1 MRVHLSKFQPPTDD
15 EIRYVRLARGL
26 RAIAAALVVGGIVVA
41 TFETAAPPTQRVRPS
56 DGTPQ
61 DARAYAVVEP
71 HVAMATAAPAAQA
84 VVAAARNADP
94 ASARLERDKEQRG

>member
-41 TFETAAPPTQRVRPS
+41 AFETAPPAQRVRPT
-56 DGTPQ
+56 DVTPE

-71 HVAMATAAPAAQA
+71 HAPMATAAPAAPA
-84 VVAAARNADP
+84 AVAAARDTTP
-94 ASARLERDKEQRG
+94 ASARLDRDKEHRG